1 MKQPVPVLGINRAET
16 DLTVKDG
23 SCETLHNLRYDAG
36 AWRNVEAFRRI
47 GAVTDF
53 HGFELLYKHPMTA
66 DDLYIAIDTTGAVH
80 EVRYADGAF
89 SSTQTIMPAV
99 SGLSTVFSF
108 GHVLVIV
115 TDNKELYFVLY
126 GGEYVRFEMPD
137 PPDISESKADKV
149 RFGVDFYYRRYWENH
164 DIKEEFADGDNLA
177 RHPNIA
183 PDGGYY
189 YTRITDRVNQTLHLP
204 MYNGEYWQG
213 AIALMVA
220 YRMMDGTVVAN
231 SELMIFASD
240 AGDDGWQEDYGDV
253 VADGMPNY
261 VPEKYRTGIFFG
273 CKAKIS
279 PGSNT
284 FYIEPQV
291 TIKIPAGIDTRI
303 VQSVVIC
310 STRIVPIY
318 DFEKTWKDNWSLS
331 DRGGGGYYQTHDFRK
346 LFMEDVDL
354 MQEPLY
360 RIKEI
365 ELSLYTSPSPRD

>member
-1 MKQPVPVLGINRAET
+1 
-16 DLTVKDG
+16 
-23 SCETLHNLRYDAG
+23 
-36 AWRNVEAFRRI
+36 
-47 GAVTDF
+47 
-53 HGFELLYKHPMTA
+53 
-66 DDLYIAIDTTGAVH
+66 
-80 EVRYADGAF
+80 
-89 SSTQTIMPAV
+89 
-99 SGLSTVFSF
+99 
-108 GHVLVIV
+108 
-115 TDNKELYFVLY
+115 
-126 GGEYVRFEMPD
+126 
-137 PPDISESKADKV
+137 
-149 RFGVDFYYRRYWENH
+149 
-164 DIKEEFADGDNLA
+164 
-177 RHPNIA
+177 
-183 PDGGYY
+183 
-189 YTRITDRVNQTLHLP
+189 

-331 DRGGGGYYQTHDFRK
+331 DRGGGGYYQTYDFRK
-346 LFMEDVDL
+346 LFTEDVDL

-365 ELSLYTSPSPRD
+365 EIRDFVDNRHSESLS